1 MKRIIYPALAPPLH
15 AKAGLARK
23 GGIYLDN
30 NATSP
35 LHPEVLKAMLPYYK
49 GRYGNA
55 SSIHFKGREAKKDL
69 EESRG
74 IIGDLLGTE
83 SVDIIFTSGGTES
96 DNFAIKG
103 VAFANRDRGDHI
115 VTSSVEHLAVAST
128 CKYLES
134 QGFKVTFL
142 PVDKYGVVDL
152 DALKDAVTSKTILV
166 SIVHSNNEVGTIQP
180 IAEIAKIVKEKG
192 AYFHTDAVQ
201 SFGKVPLNVEELG
214 VDLLSISAHK
224 LYGPKGVGALYIRK
238 GVKIE
243 PFHHGGHHERG
254 LRAGTENVP
263 AIVGFAKAALIAKR
277 KMADESK
284 RIRNLR
290 DMLHKG
296 LTQVLDGV
304 YLNGHPTNRLPGT
317 LNLSFEGVEGESL
330 LINFDLKGICAST
343 GSACTAGSTEPSH
356 VLMAMKV
363 DPQLAQGSVRFSLGA
378 FNSKGEINYCLE
390 EIPKIVKRLRKI
402 SPLSMR

>member
-1 MKRIIYPALAPPLH
+1 MKM
-15 AKAGLARK
+15 KK
-23 GGIYLDN
+23 VIYLDN
-30 NATSP
+30 NATTP
-35 LHPEVLKAMLPYYK
+35 LHPEVLKAMLPCFNEK
-49 GRYGNA
+49 YGNA
-55 SSIHFKGREAKKDL
+55 SSIHFEGRQAKKAL

-74 IIGDLLGTE
+74 VIGDALGTE

-103 VAFANRDRGDHI
+103 VAFANREKGNHI
-115 VTSSVEHLAVAST
+115 ITSSFEHLAVLST
-128 CKYLES
+128 CKYLET

-152 DALKDAVTSKTILV
+152 EALKDAITSKTVLV
-166 SIVHSNNEVGTIQP
+166 SIMHSNNEVGTIQP
-180 IAEIAKIVKEKG
+180 IAEIAKILKG
-192 AYFHTDAVQ
+192 KGIYFHTDAVQ

-224 LYGPKGVGALYIRK
+224 IYGPKGVGALYIRK
-238 GVKIE
+238 GVKID
-243 PFHHGGHHERG
+243 PFHHGGHHERN

-263 AIVGFAKAALIAKR
+263 GLVGFARAAEIVKR
-277 KMADESK
+277 HMKEESE

-296 LTQVLDGV
+296 LTDKLDKI

-363 DPQLAQGSVRFSLGA
+363 DPQLAQGSVRFSLGT
-378 FNSKGEINYCLE
+378 FNTKEEISYCLE
-390 EIPKIVKRLRKI
+390 EIPKIVKRLREI
-402 SPLSMR
+402 SPLSK

>member
-1 MKRIIYPALAPPLH
+1 MKM
-15 AKAGLARK
+15 KK
-23 GGIYLDN
+23 VIYLDN
-30 NATSP
+30 NATTP
-35 LHPEVLKAMLPYYK
+35 LHPEALKAMSPCFNEK
-49 GRYGNA
+49 YGNA
-55 SSIHFKGREAKKDL
+55 SSIHFEGRQAKKAL

-74 IIGDLLGTE
+74 IIGDALGTE

-103 VAFANRDRGDHI
+103 VAFANREKGNHI
-115 VTSSVEHLAVAST
+115 ITSSFEHLAVLST
-128 CKYLES
+128 CKYLET

-152 DALKDAVTSKTILV
+152 EALKDAITSKTVLV
-166 SIVHSNNEVGTIQP
+166 SIMHSNNEVGTIQP
-180 IAEIAKIVKEKG
+180 IAEIAKILKG
-192 AYFHTDAVQ
+192 KGIYFHTDAVQ

-224 LYGPKGVGALYIRK
+224 IYGPKGVGALYIRK
-238 GVKIE
+238 GVKID
-243 PFHHGGHHERG
+243 PFHHGGHHERN

-263 AIVGFAKAALIAKR
+263 GLVGFARAAEIAKR
-277 KMADESK
+277 HMKDESE

-296 LTQVLDGV
+296 LTDKLDKI

-330 LINFDLKGICAST
+330 LINFDMKGICAST

-363 DPQLAQGSVRFSLGA
+363 DPQLAQGSVRFSLGT
-378 FNSKGEINYCLE
+378 FNTKEEISYCLE
-390 EIPKIVKRLRKI
+390 EIPKIVKRLREI
-402 SPLSMR
+402 SPLSK

>member
-1 MKRIIYPALAPPLH
+1 MEKI
-15 AKAGLARK
+15 
-23 GGIYLDN
+23 IYLDN
-30 NATSP
+30 NATTP
-35 LHPEVLKAMLPYYK
+35 LHPEVLKAMSAYYK
-49 GRYGNA
+49 EWYGNA
-55 SSIHFKGREAKKDL
+55 SSIHFKGREAKKAL

-74 IIGDLLGTE
+74 VIGDLLGTE
-83 SVDIIFTSGGTES
+83 AVDIIFTSGGTES

-103 VAFANRDRGDHI
+103 IAFANRDKGDHI
-115 VTSSVEHLAVAST
+115 ITSSIEHLAVAST
-128 CKYLES
+128 CKYLET

-152 DALKDAVTSKTILV
+152 DALRDSITSKTILV
-166 SIVHSNNEVGTIQP
+166 SIMHSNNEVGTIQP
-180 IAEIAKIVKEKG
+180 ISEIAKIVKKKG
-192 AYFHTDAVQ
+192 IYFHTDAVQ

-214 VDLLSISAHK
+214 VDLLSVSAHK
-224 LYGPKGVGALYIRK
+224 IYGPKGVGALYIRK
-238 GVKIE
+238 GVKIDS
-243 PFHHGGHHERG
+243 FHHGGHHERN

-263 AIVGFAKAALIAKR
+263 AIVGFAKAVEIAKR
-277 KMADESK
+277 QMKDEAE

-296 LTQVLDGV
+296 LIDRLDRL

-343 GSACTAGSTEPSH
+343 ASACTAGSTEPSH
-356 VLMAMKV
+356 VLIAMKV
-363 DPQLAQGSVRFSLGA
+363 NPQLAQGSVRFSLGA
-378 FNSKGEINYCLE
+378 FNTEEEINYCLE

-402 SPLSMR
+402 SPIAKE